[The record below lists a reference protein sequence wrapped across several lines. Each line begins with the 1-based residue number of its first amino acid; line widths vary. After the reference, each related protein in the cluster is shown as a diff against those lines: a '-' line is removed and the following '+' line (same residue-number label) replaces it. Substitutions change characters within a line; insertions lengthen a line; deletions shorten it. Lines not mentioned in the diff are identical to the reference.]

1 MGAMGIAALY
11 AAPKTSRPGR
21 DQAVY
26 PYLPRGLDIVRSDQ
40 VWQVDITN
48 IKLPVGFAYL
58 VALID
63 VHNRRIMGWRL
74 SNSMSQT
81 FCLDALE
88 DALTQGVADIVNS
101 DQGARFTA
109 KDWISALEER
119 GVRVSIL
126 AHAKWVAFWP
136 MPNGWQWTAR
146 AVAWTTFSRL
156 TPRHWRDGPCE
167 VIERFWR
174 TIKYEKVYL
183 RVYESLPEARRCID
197 AYIDF

>member
-88 DALTQGVADIVNS
+88 DALAPRCMVIKSSGHRQLGPGSAIHGQGLDI
-101 DQGARFTA
+101 GAGGPRRPGFHF
-109 KDWISALEER
+109 
-119 GVRVSIL
+119 GPCQMVGIL
-126 AHAKWVAFWP
+126 AHAKWLA
-136 MPNGWQWTAR
+136 M
-146 AVAWTTFSRL
+146 
-156 TPRHWRDGPCE
+156 DGKGRCLDN
-167 VIERFWR
+167 IYQALLADDQIR
-174 TIKYEKVYL
+174 
-183 RVYESLPEARRCID
+183 ESLSPGL
-197 AYIDF
+197 